1 MRGRDEE
8 LRIASEILGH
18 AERGQGKVLLTE
30 GDPGVGKTGLLDEVL
45 NEAGRRHFSLAKAE
59 ADEIGRQTPFAPLL
73 TALQDAVRGLPGET
87 SSFSAPESWAPVVS
101 QLQALLERRA
111 AASPLL
117 VSLDDLHYADPAT
130 LYALRHL
137 TRQLASHRLAWSLA
151 RSTVLQRD
159 HASVL
164 FDLLA
169 REGAARVS
177 LGPLDGEA
185 IAGTIADILG
195 AVPDPGLLELAA
207 GAAGNPFLLTELVRG
222 LQEEHAVK
230 VDSGTAVLIASQLPR
245 RLRDAA
251 GRWLARLSQGTGRM
265 LETAAVLGREFRLD
279 DVAQI
284 LGETPVAM
292 IPPVNE
298 AIAAGIVRPGT
309 DSFVFRHDLMRRA
322 VAEAMPAPTRQLL
335 HRQAGEVFV
344 ARGSAKNAAAHLL
357 KGARHPDP
365 AVMASLEAAATQL
378 ARSHPQA
385 AADLLL
391 RVLDL
396 TPAYGRWPILRHR
409 PRRRRPDRGGTPGRR
424 HRARAHGARPAA
436 AARSRYAAPR
446 GPVLDPGPAR
456 HSQGTRWTRQK
467 PSCGNRTSRPR
478 RGPVSSLP
486 SFKRSAD
493 LARTPGHSRSLRTS
507 GPRPMSSATPLRA
520 AALQVAAAINWDEGR
535 LERGLRLISE
545 AVRRARGITPDVRDF
560 QPLLALAAML
570 IDVRRLEE
578 AEEVI
583 LAASDNMR
591 EFRPSALESV
601 PAVLRARVEFARGR
615 MAERARRGGES
626 ADHRR
631 RVRRPSARLTGS
643 FAAQRDRAAQG
654 RSPRRGNAHQEPS
667 RRRPLH
673 HRARVDRESPGQG
686 PVRRGERRR
695 GNRATVLDRIY
706 ADLPLR
712 RHVLVGEPT
721 ASAWLARTALAAG
734 RGELATSVARVAD
747 ELARDNPGFD
757 AMTVAAAHCGGIVG
771 QDPELLAHAAASHRD
786 PWARA
791 SAAEDLGT
799 VLIAMN
805 NPDGAVPYLDDA
817 LGGYGHASAE
827 RDLARIRRRLRKL
840 GVRRQHRATAGRP
853 ATGWESL
860 TEIEQMTATLVAE
873 GLTNHQ
879 VADRMYVSA
888 HTVAFHLKQ
897 VFRKLGIGSRVELAR
912 IVAASPVG
920 GRAGPRARP
929 GARPRI
935 EHAPG

>member
-73 TALQDAVRGLPGET
+73 TALQDAAGGLPGET
-87 SSFSAPESWAPVVS
+87 SSFSGPDSWAPVVS
-101 QLQALLERRA
+101 QLRALLERRA

-322 VAEAMPAPTRQLL
+322 VADAMPAPTRQLL
-335 HRQAGEVFV
+335 HRQAGEIFV

-365 AVMASLEAAATQL
+365 AVMANLEAAATQL

-396 TPAYGRWPILRHR
+396 TPATDAGRFS
-409 PRRRRPDRGGTPGRR
+409 GTV
-424 HRARAHGARPAA
+424 RAADALTA
-436 AARSRYAAPR
+436 AAR
-446 GPVLDPGPAR
+446 LDDA
-456 HSQGTRWTRQK
+456 TALV
-467 PSCGNRTSRPR
+467 RT
-478 RGPVSSLP
+478 
-486 SFKRSAD
+486 A
-493 LARTPGHSRSLRTS
+493 LARPQPPEADTRLRVVLSSILVLRGTPREAMDETETVLRQPDLTAEMRAGVFVTQLQALSGLGENVRAFSLAEDIRTAS
-507 GPRPMSSATPLRA
+507 QELGDPAQA

-570 IDVRRLEE
+570 IDVRRLED
-578 AEEVI
+578 AEGVI

-615 MAERARRGGES
+615 MASAHAEAEKALTIADAFGVPPHGSLAHSLLSVIALRKGDLRAAGTHIRSRPDIAHYITGHAWTESLLARARFVEASVGAET
-626 ADHRR
+626 A
-631 RVRRPSARLTGS
+631 L
-643 FAAQRDRAAQG
+643 Q
-654 RSPRRGNAHQEPS
+654 
-667 RRRPLH
+667 
-673 HRARVDRESPGQG
+673 
-686 PVRRGERRR
+686 
-695 GNRATVLDRIY
+695 VLDRIY
-706 ADLPLR
+706 TDLPLR

-912 IVAASPVG
+912 IVAAYLSADG
-920 GRAGPRARP
+920 QGRERGRGRARG
-929 GARPRI
+929 
-935 EHAPG
+935 